1 MTALTPRDVPDAR
14 EDLITWA
21 AHAGKAGTI
30 APPAARGI
38 ATGARAAGQY
48 YVASHMTA
56 LARTVGDG
64 LLQFDLMADDLP
76 EPQGLLVWDGKA
88 TAEHDGCAPVAV
100 LWRLVADQV
109 HLLSLADAA
118 DYRAWA
124 MGHEQAAAVGRSAA
138 AEQVRKAIAGRLAV
152 RGQTVF
158 PADGREVPWDR
169 LELATHVSLV
179 RTLLATWFMTR
190 QPADARRGL
199 HEVEEV
205 GPSRSAQKRIARS
218 GGDPTATVR
227 YVTLRRALRPPSE
240 GRDEDGHATRI
251 YRHRWFVRPHK
262 RTYPDKDHPEGKSR
276 KRVGPYLV
284 TPRGCEDAPILDPDK
299 LVNVLRR

>member
-1 MTALTPRDVPDAR
+1 MTTLTPRDVPEAR
-14 EDLITWA
+14 EDLVGWA
-21 AHAGKAGTI
+21 DRAGQAGTI
-30 APPAARGI
+30 RPSSAHAI

-56 LARTVGDG
+56 LARTVGEG
-64 LLQFDLMADDLP
+64 LPQFDLMADDLP
-76 EPQGLLVWDGKA
+76 EPYGFLVWDGRA
-88 TAEHDGCAPVAV
+88 SAEHDGCAPVAV

-109 HLLSLADAA
+109 HLLSLTDAA

-124 MGHEQAAAVGRSAA
+124 MGSEQAAAMGRRAA
-138 AEQVRKAIAGRLAV
+138 AERVRQATAGRLTV
-152 RGQTVF
+152 RGQTTF
-158 PADGREVPWDR
+158 PADGREVPWER
-169 LELATHVSLV
+169 LELGSHESVV
-179 RTLLATWFMTR
+179 RTVLATWFMTR

-205 GPSRSAQKRIARS
+205 AASRSAQKRIART
-218 GGDPTATVR
+218 GGDPMATVR
-227 YVTLRRALRPPSE
+227 YVALRRALRPPSE
-240 GRDEDGHATRI
+240 GSDEDGHATRI

-262 RTYPDKDHPEGKSR
+262 RTYPDRNHPDGKSK